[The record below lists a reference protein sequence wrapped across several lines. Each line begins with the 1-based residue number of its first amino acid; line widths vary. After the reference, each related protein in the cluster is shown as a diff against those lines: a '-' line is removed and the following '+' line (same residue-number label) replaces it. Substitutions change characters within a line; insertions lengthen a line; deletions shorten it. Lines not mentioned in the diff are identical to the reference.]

1 MDKGVNGQVVLIP
14 LSMGVGYEVIGRDA
28 LRMRL
33 RRLCEKKKGGKM
45 HVKESFHEDYN
56 AGGERRELLELALL
70 ETLDKIGADGS
81 HAEMKKEF
89 NLRVE
94 HVKERLVE
102 REKEVTGEWLTKER
116 MASKLSYSKILDCE
130 HTIYVSSL
138 KNQDG

>member
-1 MDKGVNGQVVLIP
+1 MW
-14 LSMGVGYEVIGRDA
+14 YEVIGRDA

-33 RRLCEKKKGGKM
+33 RRLCEKKSGRM
-45 HVKESFHEDYN
+45 HVKEAFHEDYV
-56 AGGERRELLELALL
+56 AGGERRELLELAPL

-81 HAEMKKEF
+81 HAEVKKEF

-116 MASKLSYSKILDCE
+116 MASKLSYSRILDCE
-130 HTIYVSSL
+130 QQIFQQYHKPTWL
-138 KNQDG
+138 NKKRF